1 MSGSEDKT
9 ALPYC
14 DKLELMKEFL
24 THQVDK
30 DEVKM
35 KLGECLCVLVCV
47 LCMHLCIS
55 LTDLKISSSLS
66 VL

>member
-24 THQVDK
+24 TRQVDK
-30 DEVKM
+30 DEVEM

-47 LCMHLCIS
+47 CCACIW
-55 LTDLKISSSLS
+55 LQRA
-66 VL
+66 

>member
-24 THQVDK
+24 TRQVDK
-30 DEVKM
+30 DEVEM

-55 LTDLKISSSLS
+55 LTDLKISNSLS